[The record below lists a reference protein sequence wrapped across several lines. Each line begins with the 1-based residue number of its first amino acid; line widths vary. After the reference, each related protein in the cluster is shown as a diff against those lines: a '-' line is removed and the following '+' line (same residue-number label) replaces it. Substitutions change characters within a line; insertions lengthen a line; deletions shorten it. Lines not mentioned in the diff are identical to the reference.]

1 MIKNNDMTAQL
12 IESFADRMMDM
23 YDLPGL
29 SIGVLKGKDRFLTA
43 RGYRNYIT
51 KDPMEPDHI
60 FHCASV
66 SKLFTS
72 AGIMKLV
79 EDGEI
84 ALDDRLVDILPK
96 SSISDRRCENVTIQ
110 QMLTHTSGLGDVE
123 DYRWDTPRTDDGAL
137 RDYVMSDEVK
147 DTPMLWEPG
156 QGGFRYSNIA
166 YEMLGLI
173 VSEKTGMTFED
184 AMEKWFLRPSS
195 MHDSTFLT
203 FRRTGGSLD
212 ADQIDSTGN
221 MAMPYS
227 KAEDRSIVPEPYYP
241 YNRMHGPSSTLTSN
255 AGDLLKWAGR
265 HMDREVFAPET
276 YDIIW
281 RSYAEVPNNGEGMG
295 LGWFIRKQEGYTLYG
310 HEGTDDGFRA
320 SFWICPEIKTAVT
333 VLANISNAPV
343 KKINKK
349 LFAELVT
356 RL

>member
-1 MIKNNDMTAQL
+1 MMKNNNRLAGVCGD
-12 IESFADRMMDM
+12 FADSMMDA

-29 SIGVLKGKDRFLTA
+29 AVGVVCADEECHIV
-43 RGYRNYIT
+43 RGFRNFVT
-51 KDPMEPDHI
+51 KDPMKENDI

-72 AGIMKLV
+72 AGVMKLA
-79 EDGEI
+79 EEGKLS
-84 ALDDRLVDILPK
+84 LDDRLVDILPGL
-96 SSISDRRCENVTIQ
+96 SIADGRCEKVTIR
-110 QMLTHTSGLGDVE
+110 QMLTHTSGIGDVA
-123 DYRWDTPRTDDGAL
+123 DYCWDTPRTDEAAL
-137 RDYVMSDEVK
+137 KDYVMSEEVH
-147 DTPMLWEPG
+147 DTPLLWEPG
-156 QGGFRYSNIA
+156 EGGFRYSNMA
-166 YEMLGLI
+166 YEILGYI
-173 VSEKTGMTFED
+173 IAEKTGKPYED
-184 AMEKWFLRPSS
+184 VMKEWFLRPSS

-203 FRRTGGSLD
+203 FRRTGGCLD
-212 ADQIDSTGN
+212 AEHIDSTGN

-255 AGDLLKWAGR
+255 AGDLLKWAKR
-265 HMDREVFAPET
+265 HIDREAFAPET
-276 YDIIW
+276 YDIMW
-281 RSYAEVPNNGEGMG
+281 RSYAEVPDNGERMG

-320 SFWICPEIKTAVT
+320 SFWICPEKDTAVV

-349 LFAELVT
+349 LFGELIT

>member
-12 IESFADRMMDM
+12 VGSFADRMMDM
-23 YDLPGL
+23 SDLPGF
-29 SIGVLKGKDRFLTA
+29 SIGVLTGDDTYLAA

-51 KDPMEPDHI
+51 KEFMKPDDI

-66 SKLFTS
+66 AKLFTS

-79 EDGEI
+79 EGGELG
-84 ALDDRLVDILPK
+84 LDDRIVDIIPGL
-96 SSISDRRCENVTIQ
+96 SVSDRRCGNVTIQ
-110 QMLTHTSGLGDVE
+110 QMLTHTSGIDDVK
-123 DYRWDTPRTDDGAL
+123 DYHWDMPQTDDCAL
-137 RDYVMSDEVK
+137 RDYVLSDEIR

-166 YEMLGLI
+166 YDMLGLVI
-173 VSEKTGMTFED
+173 AEKTGMTFET
-184 AMEKWFLRPSS
+184 AMENRLLRPSA

-212 ADQIDSTGN
+212 ADQIGSTGN
-221 MAMPYS
+221 MVMPYR
-227 KAEDRSIVPEPYYP
+227 KAEDRSIAPEPHYP
-241 YNRMHGPSSTLTSN
+241 YNRIHGPSSTLTSN
-255 AGDLLKWAGR
+255 TADLLKWAKR
-265 HMDREVFAPET
+265 HIDREVFAPET
-276 YDIIW
+276 YDIVW
-281 RSYAEVPNNGEGMG
+281 RPYAEVPNNGEGMG

-310 HEGTDDGFRA
+310 HEGNDDGFRA

-343 KKINKK
+343 KKINKA